1 MDIADTVLSL
11 VKVIVVGLLL
21 GAGLPAIFAVGLR
34 AVSRTVEAA
43 DPNTPGEII
52 MARSRIGLALGYACF
67 AVVGLAVVAGIVWII
82 IN

>member
-1 MDIADTVLSL
+1 MDIADTVTSL

-43 DPNTPGEII
+43 DPDAPGEVITTK
-52 MARSRIGLALGYACF
+52 SRTGLALGYACF
-67 AVVGLAVVAGIVWII
+67 ALVGLAVIAGIVWII